1 MVAADKATVAKLMG
15 TATISGLKPVKA
27 PTGKTLGI
35 LSCTEA
41 VSGCQVISTGA
52 TAAAKDLAW
61 KSNIVDGKL
70 TAQGFASGLQQLTAQ
85 KPSSILDV
93 VIADSAVPSELAAA
107 KAASIPVICTTCG
120 NSLAAPIKTPSV
132 ANADVDYVQQ
142 GEDAAKY
149 IIAETNGKANVAVL
163 GYKLSLADV
172 GRVNGFKKA
181 FTCSGCK
188 VVTES
193 DLGSGADLSTVTRN
207 AIQPVLAQYPKGQLD
222 YIYIVSDTFTPALVQ
237 VLKLAGRNELKVVS
251 NDCNTQSV
259 AGIRAGG
266 LEKACFTTPL
276 AWLGWAGVDLT
287 VRQLA
292 GQPMATENV
301 PFSLVTQQNAPPASA
316 TGDPLAMDY
325 QSYYKKLWG
334 LS

>member
-1 MVAADKATVAKLMG
+1 MG
-15 TATISGLKPVKA
+15 TATISGLTPVKA

-41 VSGCQVISTGA
+41 VSGCQVISAGG
-52 TAAAKDLAW
+52 TAAAKVLGW
-61 KSNIVDGKL
+61 KSNTVDGKL
-70 TAQGFASGLQQLTAQ
+70 TAQGFAAGLQQLTAQ
-85 KPSSILDV
+85 KPSAILNV
-93 VIADSAVPSELAAA
+93 VIADSAVPSQLSAA
-107 KAASIPVICTTCG
+107 KAAGIPVICTTCG
-120 NSLAAPIKTPSV
+120 NSFAAPVKDPSV

-172 GRVNGFKKA
+172 ARVTGFRKG
-181 FTCSGCK
+181 FTCPDCK
-188 VVTES
+188 IVTES
-193 DLGSGADLSTVTRN
+193 DLGTGADLSTVTRN
-207 AIQPVLAQYPKGQLD
+207 AIQPVLAQYPKGKLD
-222 YIYIVSDTFTPALVQ
+222 YIYIISDTFTPALVQ
-237 VLKLAGRNELKVVS
+237 VLKLAGRDELKVVS
-251 NDCNTQSV
+251 NDCNAQSL

-276 AWLGWAGVDLT
+276 KWLGWAGADLT
-287 VRQLA
+287 VRHLA
-292 GQPMATENV
+292 GQPMATETV
-301 PFSLVTQQNAPPASA
+301 PFSLVTQQNAPPASD
-316 TGDPLAMDY
+316 TGDPLTMDY